1 MHCRPA
7 ARVTLSVHVHV
18 HQENSPAMLGI
29 SVRRGTVLPFS
40 WVKPV
45 PFIFYGDEQPT
56 ALSRTAM
63 DVHFLLRI
71 LQVAVNHRVPYGFKK
86 RKLHVLLFASDT
98 LRLRAFSHQTVDATR
113 NRFDAALYA
122 PAKIQLAGVEDSSQW
137 T

>member
-1 MHCRPA
+1 MYTRI
-7 ARVTLSVHVHV
+7 RR
-18 HQENSPAMLGI
+18 NSPAMLGI

-71 LQVAVNHRVPYGFKK
+71 LQVAVNHRVPHGFKE
-86 RKLHVLLFASDT
+86 RKLRVFLFASDT
-98 LRLRAFSHQTVDATR
+98 LRLRDFSHQMISARR
-113 NRFDAALYA
+113 NRFDFARYA
-122 PAKIQLAGVEDSSQW
+122 PADV
-137 T
+137 